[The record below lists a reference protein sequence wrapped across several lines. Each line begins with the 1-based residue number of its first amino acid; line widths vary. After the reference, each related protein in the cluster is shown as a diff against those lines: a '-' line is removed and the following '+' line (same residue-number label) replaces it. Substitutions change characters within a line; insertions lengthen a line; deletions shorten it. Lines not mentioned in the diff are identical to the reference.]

1 METMNISLRRRR
13 GEGYI
18 TLAIVML
25 PLMLLVMT
33 FTFDG
38 LSAIVAYRR
47 AQGLA
52 TLGVQAASTAA
63 RFDGSHTTLG
73 PNACATARA
82 SILYNSTF
90 ANNLRT
96 LYSDSVCSTDTVK
109 VQCTASIN
117 MIDVVVGVKPIH
129 LLNTTLGLSIDYAQ
143 ARAKGGPRYGING
156 VE

>member
-1 METMNISLRRRR
+1 MNNRICLKRRR

-18 TLAIVML
+18 TLTIVML
-25 PLMLLVMT
+25 PLILLVMT

-52 TLGVQAASTAA
+52 TLGVQAASTATH
-63 RFDGSHTTLG
+63 FDGNRTSLNTD
-73 PNACATARA
+73 ACATALLSICNA
-82 SILYNSTF
+82 SG
-90 ANNLRT
+90 NNLRAT
-96 LYSDSVCSTDTVK
+96 YSDTDCDTHTVK

-117 MIDVVVGVKPIH
+117 MVNVVVGVKPSR
-129 LLNTTLGLSIDYAQ
+129 LLNTTFGLPIDYAQ
-143 ARAKGGPRYGING
+143 ARAKGGPRYGINA